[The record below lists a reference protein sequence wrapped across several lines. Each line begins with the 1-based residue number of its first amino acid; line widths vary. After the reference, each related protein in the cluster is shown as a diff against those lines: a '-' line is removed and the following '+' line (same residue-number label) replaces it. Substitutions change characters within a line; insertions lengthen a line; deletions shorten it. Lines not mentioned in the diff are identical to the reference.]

1 MTLTFLALKYT
12 AFVYCGF
19 FLLVCSEVM
28 GLQGLGGHRERRGR
42 GREVKV

>member
-28 GLQGLGGHRERRGR
+28 GLQGLGDTERRGR